1 MTSFTATGSMSQSS
15 LGEHLGARGMFRVSA
30 FISRLPVVQWLLN
43 CKVSNV
49 DKYEAKQDL
58 GD

>member
-1 MTSFTATGSMSQSS
+1 
-15 LGEHLGARGMFRVSA
+15 MFRVSA
-30 FISRLPVVQWLLN
+30 FISRLRVVQWLLN
-43 CKVSNV
+43 FKVSNV